1 VYVQLF
7 HQLRGL
13 VSRTAGKAT
22 ITVGSLREVTK
33 GFGIAENKFFS
44 SL

>member
-22 ITVGSLREVTK
+22 ITVGGLREVTK
-33 GFGIAENKFFS
+33 EFGVAENKFFA